1 MENYKLSIGD
11 VVQYKPMGLK
21 YIVIQINDKVW
32 LDLYA
37 SKENIELYGKVLTEP
52 AWESMKFRMG
62 GTVIKEKFFGVSQ
75 EKMSTLVENET
86 VKPLIA
92 KRLLFERLHGINKRN
107 NV

>member
-37 SKENIELYGKVLTEP
+37 SKENI
-52 AWESMKFRMG
+52 
-62 GTVIKEKFFGVSQ
+62 
-75 EKMSTLVENET
+75 
-86 VKPLIA
+86 
-92 KRLLFERLHGINKRN
+92 
-107 NV
+107 